1 MDRADPLSIAP
12 EPPDRVN
19 YATGV
24 LLNAEDFEAEQ
35 HYHRGRLARAL
46 AYLHG
51 SGTVAGLRVEWQRAL
66 SPGEDPLVPRGREE
80 VLVVHPGIAIDRLG
94 RIVELQAPACIRL
107 DRWYRGQTADAL
119 KQAQHPRVAPL
130 TPVPDDLYSGIVV
143 DLFIR
148 FHTCERGKTPAFA
161 AGPFDALD
169 AVVASRLRDASRLE
183 LVLRPEDRP
192 PLPRPRWPDVSALA
206 DPAQRA
212 ATLRG
217 AIYGAWREGTDVW
230 TNDGLG
236 RLPEHLPTQEPT
248 SIFLARLVLPAA
260 AELDDSGRPTRTA
273 GAQVTLDDD
282 ARPFV
287 YAADL
292 LAQLAGLVQ
301 GYPLPED
308 SDG

>member
-66 SPGEDPLVPRGREE
+66 AEGEDPLVPRGREE
-80 VLVVHPGIAIDRLG
+80 SLLVHPGIAIDRLG
-94 RIVELQAPACIRL
+94 RIVELQTPACIRL

-119 KQAQHPRVAPL
+119 TQALHPRPA
-130 TPVPDDLYSGIVV
+130 PVPDDPYSGVV
-143 DLFIR
+143 ADLFIR
-148 FHTCERGKTPAFA
+148 FQICERGKTPAFA

-169 AVVASRLRDASRLE
+169 AVVAARLRDAARLE

-192 PLPRPRWPDVSALA
+192 PLPLPRWPNVSALA
-206 DPAQRA
+206 DADQRA
-212 ATLRG
+212 TALRG

-230 TNDGLG
+230 TNGGLG
-236 RLPEHLPTQEPT
+236 RLPEHLSAQDPT

-260 AELDDSGRPTRTA
+260 ATLDDGPPPTRTA
-273 GAQVTLDDD
+273 GAEVTVDDR

-287 YAADL
+287 YATDL
-292 LAQLAGLVQ
+292 LAQLAGLAQ

-308 SDG
+308 SDV